1 MDIISVPSQPTA
13 TTCQPQLQVQI
24 INPLRSLFPEAQESL
39 PLVHPMD
46 DPAAQMSS
54 SIVSSTVELVTHMEN
69 TSVSDPVNSA
79 VPQPPSSG
87 MPASFMEYLSQAM
100 HVNTVFAPANMTVPT
115 LTTTESKNSVVR
127 TVSATDASKGLKKAI
142 MAPKQTICTTSNIVR
157 RSLCRTDWCSEHPG
171 GSNAQFETH
180 WKKLDVSVKQSYA
193 DKLALVKI
201 ARSSAILSVPH
212 ALTPSVS
219 GLSDAHADVGGARC
233 SSCTSPIPLV
243 RLTLISF
250 RYVLVDTGL
259 LFGPN

>member
-1 MDIISVPSQPTA
+1 MSTASPSKWPQSVAISPQACASKKKKEAHRISSLSLSSTAVAPSTVQNCTVTLLPDKHESDHISHEDITQSLDDAIVLTMDIISVPSQPTA

-100 HVNTVFAPANMTVPT
+100 HVNTVFAPANTTVPT

-142 MAPKQTICTTSNIVR
+142 MAPKQTICTTS
-157 RSLCRTDWCSEHPG
+157 
-171 GSNAQFETH
+171 
-180 WKKLDVSVKQSYA
+180 K
-193 DKLALVKI
+193 
-201 ARSSAILSVPH
+201 
-212 ALTPSVS
+212 
-219 GLSDAHADVGGARC
+219 
-233 SSCTSPIPLV
+233 
-243 RLTLISF
+243 
-250 RYVLVDTGL
+250 
-259 LFGPN
+259 